1 MKNLYVIGH
10 VIFRI
15 TFILI
20 CVLPFVFV
28 FCSWWYYPIWINY
41 DFMFGNV
48 LVGKLTSP
56 TLGEIGDLYGSLNTL
71 FSGLAFAGVIISIV
85 MQSAELK
92 STRKEMKQQGG
103 QFEKQTEA
111 MKKQVFESSFFSMVT
126 LHSNISLSTNGN
138 DGSGFRTLFEDLT
151 RCAKAYQIEK
161 KDDVILLNDDRWL
174 YDSISHVYKKFMKES
189 YSSLGHYFRYLYQV
203 LKFVHESE
211 LSKSD
216 KITYINIVR
225 AQLSNFEL
233 ALLFVN
239 CLCYE
244 RSAKFKGLMEE
255 YAFFEHLYDS
265 DLDKIIENLRFGLF
279 FNIDDDKRPKKPCL
293 SDLKGLY
300 DLGAYSYKDET
311 VSAHPKNE

>member
-1 MKNLYVIGH
+1 MKILYFIGYVIS
-10 VIFRI
+10 RI
-15 TFILI
+15 LFILM
-20 CVLPFVFV
+20 CVLPFAFV
-28 FCSWWYYPIWINY
+28 FFSWWYYPMWINY
-41 DFMFGNV
+41 DFMFGNI
-48 LVGKLTSP
+48 LVGKLISP

-92 STRKEMKQQGG
+92 STRKEMKAQGG

-126 LHSNISLSTNGN
+126 LHSNISLSTNGS
-138 DGSGFRTLFEDLT
+138 DGSGFSTLFENLT
-151 RCAKAYQIEK
+151 RCARVYQLEK
-161 KDDVILLNDDRWL
+161 KDGVNLLNDDRWL
-174 YDSISHVYKKFMKES
+174 YDSISHVYNKFMKES

-244 RSAKFKGLMEE
+244 RSTKFKGLMEE

-265 DLDKIIENLRFGLF
+265 DLDKIIENLRNGLF
-279 FNIDDDKRPKKPCL
+279 VNIGVDERPKTIRL

-311 VSAHPKNE
+311 VSAHPKK